1 MADPWRR
8 ATSSAPPTLGEG
20 CTARYDPA
28 ALSEDDGTTF
38 PGAAQLWN
46 ALAQAGEHS
55 ELAEDGEP
63 TPVKAEP
70 AEATAGKTGPDGLT
84 PGAAP

>member
-1 MADPWRR
+1 MGDPRDR

-38 PGAAQLWN
+38 PGAAQLWQ
-46 ALAQAGEHS
+46 ALVQAGEQQAV
-55 ELAEDGEP
+55 AENGEP
-63 TPVKAEP
+63 EQVNATPDAG
-70 AEATAGKTGPDGLT
+70 TAKETDDLT

>member
-1 MADPWRR
+1 MADPRDR

-28 ALSEDDGTTF
+28 ALSEEDGTTF
-38 PGAAQLWN
+38 PGAAQLWQ
-46 ALAQAGEHS
+46 ALVQAGDRRPVAS
-55 ELAEDGEP
+55 DGEP
-63 TPVKAEP
+63 AQVR
-70 AEATAGKTGPDGLT
+70 GKPDGGAREEPDDLT